1 MVRYAAARL
10 HVWTVVVGR
19 ALTLTRLTWRGVL
32 PAPGVG
38 RLEDFLLTR
47 GFKFKHDSSHSWQ
60 WQVNASADETL
71 VLPILPC
78 VATGQPASRAGG
90 RWGCAEW
97 RGMDP

>member
-32 PAPGVG
+32 PAPGAQVG

-47 GFKFKHDSSHSWQ
+47 GFNF
-60 WQVNASADETL
+60 
-71 VLPILPC
+71 
-78 VATGQPASRAGG
+78 
-90 RWGCAEW
+90 
-97 RGMDP
+97 